1 MWNVHEQISTPQN
14 LKKIFVQYKEKELN
28 KNLFSIKDR
37 LNIVQ
42 DSFFFYDKSN
52 LAKETFIAQL
62 NKYIALYRAIPY
74 FSEKE
79 EKTLLTLLIQKQKI
93 SFSINRK
100 YNKEKILLQINK
112 LNGELTKLKK
122 IRKQTLEF

>member
-1 MWNVHEQISTPQN
+1 MWNAHEQISTPQN
-14 LKKIFVQYKEKELN
+14 LKKIFVQYKENELN

-37 LNIVQ
+37 LNIVH
-42 DSFFFYDKSN
+42 DTFFFYGKSN

-62 NKYIALYRAIPY
+62 NKCIALYRAIPY

-93 SFSINRK
+93 SFFINRK
-100 YNKEKILLQINK
+100 YNKEKILLQITK
-112 LNGELTKLKK
+112 LKDELTKLKK
-122 IRKQTLEF
+122 